1 MFEDKKHKMLFKC
14 QDCGMI
20 ILADIDNEEDLE
32 QIKNDKLFLA
42 CVCEGISA
50 PLRD

>member
-1 MFEDKKHKMLFKC
+1 MFEDKKHKVLFKC

-20 ILADIDNEEDLE
+20 ISASIENEEDLD
-32 QIKNDKLFLA
+32 QIKNDKFFLT
-42 CVCEGISA
+42 CPCEGISA